1 MNVMLHLI
9 WLAFAAALSACQSQP
24 VAPSE
29 ATLIQA
35 RARLSAD
42 IQHCSKTYNFDPDA
56 PGLPQR
62 KLAPN
67 ELSWRQCAYE
77 AVRDYEKSNP
87 ALAPMYNSLIDEDIL
102 MTNALMQ
109 GQMTRSERHAKIM
122 HLLDQ
127 IKTAEQEQID
137 ETREDQ
143 AKKEQQMRNMYD
155 LFRVFQYK
163 SGPY

>member
-1 MNVMLHLI
+1 MNITKRLCWLI
-9 WLAFAAALSACQSQP
+9 GATALSACQSQP
-24 VAPSE
+24 VTPSDV
-29 ATLIQA
+29 TLIQA

-42 IQHCSKTYNFDPDA
+42 IQQCSKTYNFDPDA
-56 PGLPQR
+56 PGLPQQ

-67 ELSWRQCAYE
+67 ELLWRQCAYE

-87 ALAPMYNSLIDEDIL
+87 ALAPMYNSLIDEDGL
-102 MTNALMQ
+102 MTNALMH
-109 GQMTRSERHAKIM
+109 GQMTRSERRAKIM

-127 IKTAEQEQID
+127 IKSAEQEQID

-155 LFRVFQYK
+155 LFRTFQYR
-163 SGPY
+163 SGPF